1 MLYVTIQVQQTFLSL
16 KVTDTKQIK
25 FFNTE
30 LHFMTAIRSV
40 TGHMEVTGKLGT
52 ADPAIQSGM

>member
-30 LHFMTAIRSV
+30 PGYILW
-40 TGHMEVTGKLGT
+40 L
-52 ADPAIQSGM
+52 Q